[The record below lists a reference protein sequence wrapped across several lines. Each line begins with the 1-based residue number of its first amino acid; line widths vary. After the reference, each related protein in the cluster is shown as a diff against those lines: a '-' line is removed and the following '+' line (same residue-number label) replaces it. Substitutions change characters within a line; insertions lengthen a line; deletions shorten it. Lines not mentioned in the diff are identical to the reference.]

1 MEYCYERIGRIC
13 SISSITPFLRYS
25 SASPLGIWRK
35 PALVIPSEVEESL
48 DIVLAVAIS
57 SPLGIARKRAKII
70 SMPAVATGP
79 MIRREIG
86 DDHVCLLVFDR
97 PESGANIFDA
107 ATLDE
112 LNEHLDFI
120 ENDASLRGLIIAS
133 AKKSIFV
140 AGADLKTLLQQ
151 AQSGDLRAFIA
162 HGQRVLNRLAALKI
176 PTVAAIHGAAAGG
189 GYEVALACDYRV
201 ASDDPATR
209 IGLPETTLGLMPA
222 WGGCTRLPRLIGIE
236 KAAEVIAKGKLY
248 SAHEALKLGLVDEI
262 VPRDQLLDAA
272 RKKLR
277 DGKCKLDGGTRA
289 TPGSQ
294 KLIPPPQHGNAAPER
309 ALEIINKTLSISPDE
324 SLRMELDAIVDLGK
338 TESTQNLIR
347 NFFLAEKYKKGTSKA
362 APEKVVHAAVIGAG
376 VMGSGIAQ
384 WLSSRGVTV
393 ILRDIAREQV
403 DRGLANIEKTYAD
416 AVKRGLMTEEKA
428 KAGRARIV
436 ASTAPMELRDVE
448 FIIEAASEKF
458 EIKKEIFRELGMQAG
473 PKTIVATNTSALPV
487 GRLADT
493 TVSPEHVIGLHFF
506 NPVSRMK
513 LVEVV
518 IAKQTSED
526 TRDRSLAFVRQIGK
540 LPIIVRD
547 SPGFLVNRVLFP
559 YLLDAAELFESGL
572 ETDKIDNALV
582 QWGMPIGPLRLID
595 EIGIDI
601 TIDIGNTLEKAYGR
615 RDHVSSVP
623 LWLRDGNMLG
633 RKAGAGFYKYEGK
646 AQTPNESLMQWRR
659 ALHGESDDAEGPN
672 IPRKLSELNEEEL
685 AHRLIFLMVNEAA
698 RCVEENVV
706 DSPEDADYGMIL
718 GTGFAPFRGGPL
730 RFAEHFGLK
739 KVVEELERLA
749 QTEEKF
755 SPCEILKKHA
765 RDGTRFYEN

>member
-1 MEYCYERIGRIC
+1 MN
-13 SISSITPFLRYS
+13 L
-25 SASPLGIWRK
+25 
-35 PALVIPSEVEESL
+35 
-48 DIVLAVAIS
+48 
-57 SPLGIARKRAKII
+57 
-70 SMPAVATGP
+70 MPAVATGP

-86 DDHVCLLVFDR
+86 DDRVCLLVFDR
-97 PESGANIFDA
+97 PESGANIFDT

-112 LNEHLDFI
+112 LNEHLDSV
-120 ENDASLRGLIIAS
+120 ENEPSLRGLIIAS

-151 AQSGDLRAFIA
+151 AQSGDMRAFIA
-162 HGQRVLNRLAALKI
+162 HGQRVLNRLAELKI
-176 PTVAAIHGAAAGG
+176 PTVAAIHGASAGG
-189 GYEVALACDYRV
+189 GYEVTLACDYRI

-209 IGLPETTLGLMPA
+209 IGLPETTLGLIPA
-222 WGGCTRLPRLIGIE
+222 WGGCTRLPRLIGVE

-248 SAHEALKLGLVDEI
+248 SAEDARKLGLVDG
-262 VPRDQLLDAA
+262 VVSRDKLLELA

-277 DGKCKLDGGTRA
+277 DGKRKLEGRA
-289 TPGSQ
+289 PASSTSQ
-294 KLIPPPQHGNAAPER
+294 EPRPPKQQGNSAAER
-309 ALEIINKTLSISPDE
+309 AFEIISKTLSISPDE

-338 TESTQNLIR
+338 SESTQNLIR

-362 APEKVVHAAVIGAG
+362 AMEKVVHAAVIGAG

-403 DRGLANIEKTYAD
+403 NRGLANIEKVYAD
-416 AVKRGLMTEEKA
+416 AVKRGLMTEQRA
-428 KAGRARIV
+428 KEGRARIV
-436 ASTAPMELRDVE
+436 ASTAPMELRDVQ

-458 EIKKEIFRELGMQAG
+458 EVKKEIFRELGMQAG
-473 PKTIVATNTSALPV
+473 PKTIIATNTSALPV
-487 GRLADT
+487 GRLSDT

-518 IAKQTSED
+518 IAKQTSGD
-526 TRDRSLAFVRQIGK
+526 TYDRSVAFVRQLGK
-540 LPIIVRD
+540 LPVVVRD

-559 YLLDAAELFESGL
+559 YLLDAAELFESGA
-572 ETDKIDNALV
+572 DADRIDDALV
-582 QWGMPIGPLRLID
+582 QWGMPMGPLRLID
-595 EIGIDI
+595 EIGVDI
-601 TIDIGNTLEKAYGR
+601 TIDIGNTLELAYGR
-615 RDHVSSVP
+615 RDHVSTVL
-623 LWLRDGNMLG
+623 LWLRDGKMLG
-633 RKAGAGFYKYEGK
+633 RKTGAGFYQYEGK
-646 AQTPNESLMQWRR
+646 AQTPNETLAQWRR
-659 ALHGESDDAEGPN
+659 ALHGEPEGAEGPN
-672 IPRKLSELNEEEL
+672 IPPDQHRDPRLRLNEEEL
-685 AHRLIFLMVNEAA
+685 THRLIFLIVNEAA
-698 RCVEENVV
+698 RCVEEKIV

-739 KVVEELERLA
+739 KVVDGLARLA

-765 RDGTRFYEN
+765 REGTKFYES